1 MVSILE
7 LGLVALSAA
16 YDNSVKKYD
25 LVWDF
30 KLRSL
35 RSWCCFRLAILG

>member
-7 LGLVALSAA
+7 LERIAQSAA

-35 RSWCCFRLAILG
+35 RSWWYFRLALLG